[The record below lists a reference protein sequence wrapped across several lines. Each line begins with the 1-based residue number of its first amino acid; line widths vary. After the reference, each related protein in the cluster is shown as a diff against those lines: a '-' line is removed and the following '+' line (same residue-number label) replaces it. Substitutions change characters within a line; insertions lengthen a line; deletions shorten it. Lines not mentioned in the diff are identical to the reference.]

1 MARVIGIKGAKKLVQ
16 QIPIDK
22 FKKLMGGFLSS
33 YAFSIFRTLGG
44 YKYLDEKRKERVEK
58 EITKISGKTRVSE
71 KEALAIAYALTQRE
85 MKIGYGR

>member
-1 MARVIGIKGAKKLVQ
+1 MARVISTKGAKKLVQ
-16 QIPIDK
+16 QIPIDE

-33 YAFSIFRTLGG
+33 HAFSAFRTLGG

-58 EITKISGKTRVSE
+58 KITEISGKSRVSE

-85 MKIGYGR
+85 MQIGYSR